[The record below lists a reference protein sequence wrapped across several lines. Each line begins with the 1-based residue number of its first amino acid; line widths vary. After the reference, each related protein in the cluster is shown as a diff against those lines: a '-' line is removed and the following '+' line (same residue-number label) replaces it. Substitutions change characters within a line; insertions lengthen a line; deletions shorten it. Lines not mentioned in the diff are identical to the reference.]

1 MILDPDDRGKVHA
14 GNSRALPRSTLFKIV
29 RADSISEFG
38 AQTHG
43 FDAPDLDVISH
54 FCRIEAFEAD
64 LATGAFQLGPAA
76 RYHHQLPE
84 QGEFG
89 LYNLV
94 KCYDEEYRNHVLEL
108 YELAAMRPSSFCFST
123 TIIHEDGSQVPVM
136 CIGESSNFSDE
147 GDGAINGVFVFPK
160 FKLLNQAPAST
171 Q

>member
-1 MILDPDDRGKVHA
+1 
-14 GNSRALPRSTLFKIV
+14 LFKIAK
-29 RADSISEFG
+29 ADDISGFG
-38 AQTHG
+38 GQTHG
-43 FDAPDLDVISH
+43 FDAPNLDVISH

-123 TIIHEDGSQVPVM
+123 TIIHADGSQVPVM

-160 FKLLNQAPAST
+160 FKLLKQTFANT

>member
-1 MILDPDDRGKVHA
+1 M
-14 GNSRALPRSTLFKIV
+14 LPGCTLFKIA
-29 RADSISEFG
+29 RADNILGIG
-38 AQTHG
+38 AQPQG

-54 FCRIEAFEAD
+54 YCRIEAFEAD

-76 RYHHQLPE
+76 RYHHQLPD

-108 YELAAMRPSSFCFST
+108 YELAAMKPSSFCFST
-123 TIIHEDGSQVPVM
+123 TIVQEDDSQIPVM
-136 CIGESSNFSDE
+136 CIGESSNFSDD

-160 FKLLNQAPAST
+160 FKLLNKAPLNT

>member
-1 MILDPDDRGKVHA
+1 M
-14 GNSRALPRSTLFKIV
+14 FKIA
-29 RADSISEFG
+29 RADYISG
-38 AQTHG
+38 IGSQPNG
-43 FDAPDLDVISH
+43 FDTPDLEVISH
-54 FCRIEAFEAD
+54 YCRIEAFEAN

-94 KCYDEEYRNHVLEL
+94 KCYDEEYQNHVLEL
-108 YELAAMRPSSFCFST
+108 YELAAMKPSSFCFST
-123 TIIHEDGSQVPVM
+123 TIVQSDGSQIPVM
-136 CIGESSNFSDE
+136 CIGESSNFSED

-160 FKLLNQAPAST
+160 FKLLNRTPLNT